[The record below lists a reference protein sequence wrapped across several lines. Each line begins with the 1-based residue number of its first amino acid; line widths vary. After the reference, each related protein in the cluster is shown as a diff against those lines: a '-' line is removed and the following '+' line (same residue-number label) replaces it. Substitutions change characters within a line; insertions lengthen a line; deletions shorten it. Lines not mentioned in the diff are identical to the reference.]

1 MEGAVASSGAG
12 NTPISATRTRRAR
25 RKWTSAF
32 RVMQSLH
39 RFKNPPLGAHSEKH
53 SDHSTESTPSRETD
67 AVDPIYLALKQATG
81 IYGRRGSSAHNF
93 DSATPSPRN
102 LSDASLQDS
111 GYAEASYNRGAMI
124 SSTPQLNQSG
134 MSGGRRRPPKL
145 HKQMKSLSLDCA
157 DSPPSMAS
165 GMRSRGKLAP
175 MPLHYNNSSG
185 DISEWERSRS
195 PSGLS
200 PRSTP
205 RRISSSN
212 VLQGSHVVIHEYVAG
227 PDAALYLGER
237 LRVVDNGDPDWL
249 YGFKTGDRTDR
260 LISFPSTC
268 VALVQPG
275 EQPMLL
281 RQNVHMPEAKIR
293 LYRDQVVFAQPD
305 SIVDGRVLVR
315 TERHAFVQCP
325 LQHLLLL

>member
-1 MEGAVASSGAG
+1 MEVWA
-12 NTPISATRTRRAR
+12 
-25 RKWTSAF
+25 W
-32 RVMQSLH
+32 
-39 RFKNPPLGAHSEKH
+39 KNS
-53 SDHSTESTPSRETD
+53 ETD
-67 AVDPIYLALKQATG
+67 AVDPVYLALKQATG

-93 DSATPSPRN
+93 ESATPSTRD

-111 GYAEASYNRGAMI
+111 GYSEAAYSRGPMI

-134 MSGGRRRPPKL
+134 TNNGGKRRPPRL

-157 DSPPSMAS
+157 DPPPSMAS
-165 GMRSRGKLAP
+165 GMRSKGKLSSAI
-175 MPLHYNNSSG
+175 LRNNDSSG

-195 PSGLS
+195 PSGPS
-200 PRSTP
+200 PHLTP

-212 VLQGSHVVIHEYVAG
+212 VLQGSHVVIHEYVAD
-227 PDAALYLGER
+227 PEASLCLGDR

-249 YGFKTGDRTDR
+249 YGFKTDDRTDR

-268 VALVQPG
+268 VALLQRG

-281 RQNVHMPEAKIR
+281 KQNVHIPEVKMR

-305 SIVDGRVLVR
+305 SIVNGRVLVR

-325 LQHLLLL
+325 LQYLLLL

>member
-1 MEGAVASSGAG
+1 M
-12 NTPISATRTRRAR
+12 
-25 RKWTSAF
+25 
-32 RVMQSLH
+32 
-39 RFKNPPLGAHSEKH
+39 
-53 SDHSTESTPSRETD
+53 
-67 AVDPIYLALKQATG
+67 ALKQATG

-111 GYAEASYNRGAMI
+111 GYAEATCNRGPMI
-124 SSTPQLNQSG
+124 SSTPQLDQSG
-134 MSGGRRRPPKL
+134 MSGGRRRPPRL

-157 DSPPSMAS
+157 DPPPSIAC
-165 GMRSRGKLAP
+165 GMRSSALRSQLPAEYTVVYGKEPDEAEAPSERVMPFAVVRNCGGKLAP
-175 MPLHYNNSSG
+175 VPLHYNNSSG

-205 RRISSSN
+205 RRISSSS
-212 VLQGSHVVIHEYVAG
+212 VLQGSHIVIHEYAAAPDVA
-227 PDAALYLGER
+227 LCLGDR
-237 LRVVDNGDPDWL
+237 LRIVDNGDPDWL

-275 EQPMLL
+275 EQPMVL
-281 RQNVHMPEAKIR
+281 RQNVHMPEAKMR

-315 TERHAFVQCP
+315 TERHAFVECP